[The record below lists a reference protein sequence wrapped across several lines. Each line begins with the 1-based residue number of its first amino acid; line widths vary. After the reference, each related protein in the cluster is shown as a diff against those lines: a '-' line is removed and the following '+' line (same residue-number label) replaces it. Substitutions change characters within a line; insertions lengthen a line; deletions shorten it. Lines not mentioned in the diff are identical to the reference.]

1 MLHPQ
6 HEACQVLPSAIPR
19 EELALSPHGSL
30 ASQKKPELLQDQH
43 AYKVVG
49 GTADGAL
56 VGAIREC
63 GVWQG
68 RIA

>member
-1 MLHPQ
+1 M
-6 HEACQVLPSAIPR
+6 
-19 EELALSPHGSL
+19 LSPTKCHSTRRFGAQPSWKL
-30 ASQKKPELLQDQH
+30 SFAEKPELLQDQH

-49 GTADGAL
+49 GTADGTL